1 MNEMFSDS
9 TSDFPAD
16 PTPDEWVLRGQRV
29 VVGERVIPA
38 AVHIQRGVITQVA
51 GYDEVPPGVPI
62 EDVGSLTIMPGLC
75 DSHVHINE
83 PGRTE
88 WEGFQTAT
96 RAAAAGG
103 VTTLLDMPL
112 NSIPPTTTRRGLL
125 AKAEAATGKLWV
137 DVGLCGGVVPGNRG
151 ELRPLVEEGALAF
164 KCFLA
169 DSGVPEF
176 PHVSEA
182 DLRAAMPLLA
192 DLGLPLLCH
201 AELPGPLDSAARVFM
216 DADPRRYATYLA
228 SRPKSAEDQA
238 VELVIKLCRDI
249 GTRAHIV
256 HLSSADALPLLRAAR
271 EGGAPIS
278 AETCPHYL
286 ALCAEKIEDGATE
299 FKCAPPIRDRKNQDR
314 LWDALR
320 EGLIDQVVS
329 DHSPS
334 TPSLKCQGSG
344 DFQSAWGGIA
354 SLQLE
359 LPVVYT
365 EARARGGTLVDVC
378 RWMCE
383 GPARLLNLADRKG
396 RIAAGNDADLVVF
409 DPDAAFMVH
418 PERLHHRHKL
428 TPYAR
433 QNLRGVVVTT
443 FVRGQRVYHR
453 GEHSPAA
460 HGRLVKRGS

>member
-1 MNEMFSDS
+1 MTERYF
-9 TSDFPAD
+9 
-16 PTPDEWVLRGQRV
+16 RGARV
-29 VVGERVIPA
+29 VLPDGVRA
-38 AVHIQRGVITQVA
+38 ASVHVRDGRITKVSAYDDVPGGADVVDA
-51 GYDEVPPGVPI
+51 GDATLMPGVV
-62 EDVGSLTIMPGLC
+62 DT
-75 DSHVHINE
+75 HVHVNE

-112 NSIPPTTTRRGLL
+112 NSIPPTTTLRGLL

-137 DVGLCGGVVPGNRG
+137 DVGLCGGVVPGNRS

-238 VELVIKLCRDI
+238 VELVIKLAQQ
-249 GTRAHIV
+249 TAAQAHIV
-256 HLSSADALPLLRAAR
+256 HLSSADALQLLRAAR
-271 EGGAPIS
+271 DAGTPIS

-286 ALCAEKIEDGATE
+286 TLCAEKIEDGATE

-344 DFQSAWGGIA
+344 DFQSAWGGIS

-359 LPVVYT
+359 LPVVYS
-365 EARARGGTLVDVC
+365 EARARGRTLVEVC

-383 GPARLLNLADRKG
+383 APARLLNLADRKG
-396 RIAAGNDADLVVF
+396 RIAVGNDADLVVF
-409 DPDAAFMVH
+409 DPDGAFMVH

-460 HGRLVKRGS
+460 LGRLVKRGS

>member
-1 MNEMFSDS
+1 MNELFADS
-9 TSDFPAD
+9 AAEFPD
-16 PTPDEWVLRGQRV
+16 DGGRTEWVLRGQRV
-29 VVGERVIPA
+29 VVGDRVIPA
-38 AVHIQRGVITQVA
+38 SVHIRRGVITQVA
-51 GYDEVPPGVPI
+51 GYAEVPSGMPV
-62 EDVGSLTIMPGLC
+62 EDVGALTIMPGLC

-88 WEGFQTAT
+88 WEGFVTAT

-112 NSIPPTTTRRGLL
+112 NSIPPTTTLAGLF
-125 AKAEAATGKLWV
+125 AKAAAAEGKLWV
-137 DVGLCGGVVPGNRG
+137 DVGLCGGVVPGNLG
-151 ELRPLVEEGALAF
+151 ELRPLVDAGVLAF

-176 PHVSEA
+176 GHVSEA
-182 DLRAAMPLLA
+182 DLRAALPVLA
-192 DLGLPLLCH
+192 GLGMPLLCH
-201 AELPGPLDSAARVFM
+201 AEVPGPLDSAARVFM

-228 SRPKSAEDQA
+228 SRPKSAEDLA
-238 VELVIKLCRDI
+238 VELVIKKCQET
-249 GTRAHIV
+249 GGRAHIV

-271 EGGAPIS
+271 DGGTDIS

-286 ALCAEKIEDGATE
+286 TLAAEQIADGATE
-299 FKCAPPIRDRKNQDR
+299 FKCAPPIRDHKNQDQ

-334 TPSLKCQGSG
+334 TPTLKCQASG
-344 DFQSAWGGIA
+344 DFQSAWGGIS

-359 LPVVYT
+359 LPVVWT
-365 EARARGGTLVDVC
+365 EAAARGRTLVEVC

-383 GPARLLNLADRKG
+383 APARLLQMADRKG
-396 RIAAGNDADLVVF
+396 RIAPGNDADLVVF
-409 DPDAAFMVH
+409 DPDAAFRVQ
-418 PERLHHRHKL
+418 PERLLHRHKL

-433 QNLRGVVVTT
+433 QMLRGAVITT

-453 GEHSPAA
+453 GEHAPAA
-460 HGRLVKRGS
+460 TGRWLKRGS

>member
-16 PTPDEWVLRGQRV
+16 PTPEEWVLRGQRV
-29 VVGERVIPA
+29 VVGDQVVPA
-38 AVHIQRGVITQVA
+38 SVHIQRGVIVRVA
-51 GYDEVPPGVPI
+51 GYSEVPPGVPL
-62 EDVGSLTIMPGLC
+62 EEAGNLTVLPGLC

-112 NSIPPTTTRRGLL
+112 NSVPPTTSRRGLL
-125 AKAEAATGKLWV
+125 AKAEAAEGKLWV
-137 DVGLCGGVVPGNRG
+137 DVGLCGGVVPGNLA
-151 ELRPLVEEGALAF
+151 ELRPLVDEGALAF
-164 KCFLA
+164 KCFLS

-176 PHVSEA
+176 AHVSEA
-182 DLRAAMPLLA
+182 DIQAALPLLA
-192 DLGLPLLCH
+192 EVGRPLLCH
-201 AELPGPLDSAARVFM
+201 AEVAGPLDSAARVFM

-228 SRPKSAEDQA
+228 SRPKTAEDLA
-238 VELVIKLCRDI
+238 VELVIRTCQET
-249 GTRAHIV
+249 GARAHIV

-271 EGGAPIS
+271 DRGTQIS

-286 ALCAEKIEDGATE
+286 ALCAEQIADGATE

-334 TPSLKCQGSG
+334 TPTLKCQGSG
-344 DFQSAWGGIA
+344 DFQAAWGGIS

-359 LPVVYT
+359 LPVVWT
-365 EARARGGTLVDVC
+365 EARARGRTLVEVC

-383 GPARLLNLADRKG
+383 TPAQLMSLHNRKG
-396 RIAAGNDADLVVF
+396 RIAAGYDADLVVF

-433 QNLRGVVVTT
+433 QTLRGVVVTT
-443 FVRGQRVYHR
+443 FLRGQRVYHH

-460 HGRLVKRGS
+460 HGRWLKRGS

>member
-1 MNEMFSDS
+1 MNELFSDS
-9 TSDFPAD
+9 ASEFPD
-16 PTPDEWVLRGQRV
+16 DGGRTEWVLRGKRV
-29 VVGERVIPA
+29 VVGDQLRPA
-38 AVHIQRGVITQVA
+38 SVHIQRGVITQVA
-51 GYDEVPPGVPI
+51 GYDELPPGIPV
-62 EDVGSLTIMPGLC
+62 EDVGTLTILPGLC

-88 WEGFQTAT
+88 WEGFLTAT

-112 NSIPPTTTRRGLL
+112 NSIPPTTTKAGIL
-125 AKAEAATGKLWV
+125 AKAAAAEGKLWV
-137 DVGLCGGVVPGNRG
+137 DVGLCGGVVPGNLA
-151 ELRPLVEEGALAF
+151 ELRPLVDSGALAF

-176 PHVSEA
+176 GHVSEA
-182 DLRAAMPLLA
+182 DLRAALPLLA
-192 DLGLPLLCH
+192 DLGMPLLCH
-201 AELPGPLDSAARVFM
+201 AEVPGPLDSAARVFM

-228 SRPKSAEDQA
+228 SRPKSAEDLA
-238 VELVIKLCRDI
+238 VELVIKKCQDT
-249 GTRAHIV
+249 GGRAHIV

-271 EGGAPIS
+271 DAGTAIS

-286 ALCAEKIEDGATE
+286 SLTAEKIEDGATE

-334 TPSLKCQGSG
+334 TPTLKCQGSG
-344 DFQSAWGGIA
+344 DFQSAWGGIS

-359 LPVVYT
+359 LPVVWT
-365 EARARGGTLVDVC
+365 EAAARGRTLVEVC

-383 GPARLLNLADRKG
+383 MPARLLAMADRKG
-396 RIAAGNDADLVVF
+396 RIAPGNDADLVVF
-409 DPDAAFMVH
+409 DPDAAFRVQ

-433 QNLRGVVVTT
+433 QSLRGVVIST

-453 GEHSPAA
+453 GEHAPAA
-460 HGRLVKRGS
+460 TGRWLKRGS